1 LFYHEL
7 SNFEDEILLKKARNV
22 TPDGDQATNES
33 KDEEKVKEAKE
44 VTKEVKEVQAM
55 VRNITSQDHEL
66 LPGSFGS
73 HPVLVQL
80 IANDPEGDLPIRPT
94 LL

>member
-1 LFYHEL
+1 
-7 SNFEDEILLKKARNV
+7 
-22 TPDGDQATNES
+22 
-33 KDEEKVKEAKE
+33 

-73 HPVLVQL
+73 HPVVVQL
-80 IANDPEGDLPIRPT
+80 IANDPGGVSAHSAHPT
-94 LL
+94 LA